1 MTARLYHLWF
11 LSVVMSFV
19 LAVPHAVDSHPPPAV
34 LIETQTSSLLSKL

>member
-19 LAVPHAVDSHPPPAV
+19 LAFLTPRI
-34 LIETQTSSLLSKL
+34 LTLLLLY